1 MKRLKRVSLVAVLIV
16 VALVLWFLA
25 GSQPV
30 PVDTGEVVRGP
41 VRSFVEEEG
50 KTRVVERFVV
60 SVPVAGR
67 LQRVTLEEGDTV
79 ETGDVVGEIDPLPL
93 KSQVSRAE
101 ANIRALKH
109 RIEGVQ
115 TKRPKEA
122 ELERAKVLEEKAK
135 ESLDVA
141 RRELEVAK
149 AELVQA
155 ERTLKRARALVKS
168 GSGTPEELDRA
179 EAAERQARERVLA
192 QEVRVQIGELEI
204 TARKLDTAI
213 LTARLRDF
221 DWEEKDY
228 TAQIAALE
236 SSLKKLRDDLRRTR
250 IYAPVDGVV
259 LNRYQESEQV
269 VAAGTPFL
277 ELGDLNRL
285 EVEADFLSEDVAHMR
300 VGMTAEIFGRA
311 LRDKVIAGK
320 IRRIYPSAFKKISSL
335 GVEQQR
341 VIVVVA
347 FGEGAVPLGDRY
359 RIEVR
364 VILDQREDAVL
375 VPEGALFRHRRR
387 WHAFKIVDGT
397 ATLTPVKTGLRD
409 GRVRE
414 VLEGLRPGDKLIL
427 HPDNTIQDGTR
438 VKPLEEE

>member
-1 MKRLKRVSLVAVLIV
+1 MKRLKRVSLIAILIV
-16 VALVLWFLA
+16 VVVVLWLLA

-30 PVDTGEVVRGP
+30 RVDVGEVVHGP

-79 ETGDVVGEIDPLPL
+79 RKGDVVGEIDPLAL
-93 KSQVSRAE
+93 KSQVNQAE

-122 ELERAKVLEEKAK
+122 ELERATVLEEKAK
-135 ESLDVA
+135 DSLDVA
-141 RRELEVAK
+141 QRELEVAK
-149 AELVQA
+149 AELVRS
-155 ERTLKRARALVKS
+155 ERTLKRAQALVKS
-168 GSGTPEELDRA
+168 GSVTPEELDRV

-204 TARKLDTAI
+204 TARQLDTKI
-213 LTARLRDF
+213 LRSRLRDY

-236 SSLKKLRDDLRRTR
+236 SSLKKLRDDLQRTKV
-250 IYAPVDGVV
+250 YAPVDGTV
-259 LNRYQESEQV
+259 LNRFLESEQV
-269 VAAGTPFL
+269 VAAGTAFL
-277 ELGDLNRL
+277 ELGDLDKL
-285 EVEADFLSEDVAHMR
+285 EVEADFLSEDVAHMK

-311 LRDKVIAGK
+311 LGDKVIAGK
-320 IRRIYPSAFKKISSL
+320 IQRIYPSAFKKISSL

-341 VIVVVA
+341 VIIVVG
-347 FGEGAVPLGDRY
+347 FEEGAVPLGDRY

-364 VILDQREDAVL
+364 VILDQRAKAIL
-375 VPEGALFRHRRR
+375 VPEGALFRHRRE
-387 WHAFKIVDGT
+387 WHVFVIEGGAAK
-397 ATLTPVKTGLRD
+397 LTPVKSGLRD

-414 VLEGLRPGDKLIL
+414 VLDGLQPGAKVIL
-427 HPDNTIQDGTR
+427 HPDDSIQDGTK
-438 VKPLEEE
+438 VKPLEEP

>member
-1 MKRLKRVSLVAVLIV
+1 MKRLKRVSLIAVLIV
-16 VALVLWFLA
+16 VVVVIWLLA
-25 GSQPV
+25 GAQPV
-30 PVDTGEVVRGP
+30 PVDVGDVTRGP

-79 ETGDVVGEIDPLPL
+79 TKGDVVGEVDPLPL
-93 KSQVSRAE
+93 RSQVSHAE
-101 ANIRALKH
+101 ANIQALKH
-109 RIEGVQ
+109 RIEGVE

-122 ELERAKVLEEKAK
+122 ELERAKVLEEKA
-135 ESLDVA
+135 EDSLDVA

-149 AELVQA
+149 AEVVKV
-155 ERTLKRARALVKS
+155 ERTLKRAQALVKS
-168 GSGTPEELDRA
+168 GSVTPEELDRV
-179 EAAERQARERVLA
+179 EAADRQARERLLA

-213 LTARLRDF
+213 LTARLRDY

-236 SSLKKLRDDLRRTR
+236 SSLKKLRDDLQRTK
-250 IYAPVDGVV
+250 IYAPVDGTV
-259 LNRYQESEQV
+259 LNKYQESEQV

-277 ELGDLNRL
+277 ELGDLSRL

-311 LRDKVIAGK
+311 LGDRVIAGK
-320 IRRIYPSAFKKISSL
+320 IQRIYPSAFKKISSL

-347 FGEGAVPLGDRY
+347 FEKGAVPLGDRF

-364 VILDQREDAVL
+364 VILDQRADAVL

-387 WHAFKIVDGT
+387 WHVFRIEENT
-397 ATLTPVKTGLRD
+397 ARLAPVETGLRD

-414 VLEGLRPGDKLIL
+414 VLDGLAPGPSLIL
-427 HPDNTIQDGTR
+427 HPDDSIHDGTR
-438 VKPLEEE
+438 VEPLQEE

>member
-1 MKRLKRVSLVAVLIV
+1 MKRLKRVSLIAVLIV
-16 VALVLWFLA
+16 VVVVLWLVA
-25 GSQPV
+25 GAQPV
-30 PVDTGEVVRGP
+30 PVDQGEVARGP

-60 SVPVAGR
+60 SAPVAGR

-79 ETGDVVGEIDPLPL
+79 KKGDVVGEIDPLPL
-93 KSQVSRAE
+93 RSQVDRAE

-109 RIEGVQ
+109 RLDGVE

-135 ESLDVA
+135 DSLDVA
-141 RRELEVAK
+141 GRELEVAK
-149 AELVQA
+149 AELVRA
-155 ERTLKRARALVKS
+155 GRTFKRGQALVKS
-168 GSGTPEELDRA
+168 GSVTPEELDRV

-192 QEVRVQIGELEI
+192 QEVRVQIGQLEI
-204 TARKLDTAI
+204 TARKLDTRI

-236 SSLKKLRDDLRRTR
+236 SSLKKLRDDLHRTT
-250 IYAPVDGVV
+250 IYAPVDGTV
-259 LNRYQESEQV
+259 LNKYQESEQV
-269 VAAGTPFL
+269 VAAGTPL
-277 ELGDLNRL
+277 VELGNLAQL
-285 EVEADFLSEDVAHMR
+285 EVEADFLSEDVAHMK

-311 LRDKVIAGK
+311 LGDKVIAGK
-320 IRRIYPSAFKKISSL
+320 IQRIYPSAFRKISSL

-347 FGEGAVPLGDRY
+347 FEKGAVPLGDRY

-364 VILDQREDAVL
+364 VILDRRDDAVL
-375 VPEGALFRHRRR
+375 VPEGALFRHRRK
-387 WHAFKIVDGT
+387 WHVFRIEENT
-397 ATLTPVKTGLRD
+397 ARLAPVETGLRD

-414 VLEGLRPGDKLIL
+414 VLDGLAPGDRLIL
-427 HPDNTIQDGTR
+427 HPDDSIEDGAK
-438 VKPLEEE
+438 VEALQE